1 MKIAFIGNLPSG
13 LVFPEDHLRRAY
25 HGGGH
30 PAPWM
35 LALLPALGRMTDHEL
50 RAFIVQRNIRKS
62 CVVER
67 EGVTYEGLPSPML
80 DKWNRKS
87 LYFQKSLPV
96 VKAIRRWKP
105 DLVHAFGFE
114 TGNAMVALRTGFP
127 VSCFI
132 QGIAEL
138 YEPYYGQ
145 RDWIDRKVGVWG
157 ERAAVPRVNWMVAEN
172 QFAKDW
178 GLSRNPAAHVAIIP
192 HPTRDE
198 FFEKGDPAFEER
210 ILTVGGLDDRKG
222 VDVVIRAF
230 SMVGNTD
237 AKLVIVGGGPLRGR
251 LEALA
256 NDLGIGQRVE
266 FTGPLITD
274 DVIAQMNRAR
284 AMIIASRMDT
294 SPNVVSEAHAV
305 GIPVVGSRAG
315 GIPDMIEDGVDGFLF
330 DVDDARQAA
339 TAMTKLLNDE
349 ALARKQGATGRGKVR
364 LLNSAERIAE
374 EHVHFFER
382 IRSEIN
388 QNKKTH

>member
-1 MKIAFIGNLPSG
+1 
-13 LVFPEDHLRRAY
+13 
-25 HGGGH
+25 
-30 PAPWM
+30 
-35 LALLPALGRMTDHEL
+35 
-50 RAFIVQRNIRKS
+50 
-62 CVVER
+62 
-67 EGVTYEGLPSPML
+67 
-80 DKWNRKS
+80 
-87 LYFQKSLPV
+87 
-96 VKAIRRWKP
+96 
-105 DLVHAFGFE
+105 
-114 TGNAMVALRTGFP
+114 
-127 VSCFI
+127 
-132 QGIAEL
+132 
-138 YEPYYGQ
+138 
-145 RDWIDRKVGVWG
+145 
-157 ERAAVPRVNWMVAEN
+157 MVAEN

>member
-13 LVFPEDHLRRAY
+13 LVFPDDHLRRAY
-25 HGGGH
+25 RGGGH

-35 LALLPALGRMTDHEL
+35 LALLPALGRMTNHDL

-67 EGVTYEGLPSPML
+67 EGVTYEGLPSRML

-87 LYFQKSLPV
+87 LYYQKSLPV
-96 VKAIRRWKP
+96 IKAVRRWKP
-105 DLVHAFGFE
+105 DLIHAFGFE
-114 TGNAMVALRTGFP
+114 TGNALVALRTGFP

-138 YEPYYGQ
+138 YEPFYGQ

-157 ERAAVPRVNWMVAEN
+157 ERVAAPRVKWMVAEN

-178 GLSRNPAAHVAIIP
+178 ALSRNPAAHVAIIP

-198 FFEKGDPAFEER
+198 FFEKGAPSFEER
-210 ILTVGGLDDRKG
+210 ILTVGGLDDRKA

-230 SMVGNTD
+230 AKVGNPD
-237 AKLVIVGGGPLRGR
+237 AKLVIVGGGPLRGK
-251 LEALA
+251 LESLA
-256 NDLGIGQRVE
+256 NDLGIGRSVE
-266 FTGPLITD
+266 FTGPLTTD

-294 SPNVVSEAHAV
+294 SPNVVSEAHAI

-315 GIPDMIEDGVDGFLF
+315 GIPDMIDHGEDGFLF
-330 DVDDARQAA
+330 DVDQADQAAYALTTLLAEPDRARQ
-339 TAMTKLLNDE
+339 MG
-349 ALARKQGATGRGKVR
+349 ARGKEKVR
-364 LLNSAERIAE
+364 LLNSSERVAKA
-374 EHVHFFER
+374 HVEFFKR
-382 IRSEIN
+382 CQSELCDR
-388 QNKKTH
+388 